1 MLGRDRVQSLS
12 TQHLAPN
19 IGISS
24 YAALISSARSVEVA
38 RLGAQL
44 IPEAALWTA
53 FRLDFRQALP
63 RLYLAVT
70 GEPEFDSLD
79 LLDTHC

>member
-19 IGISS
+19 IRISS
-24 YAALISSARSVEVA
+24 YAALISSARSVELATEVA

-44 IPEAALWTA
+44 IPEAAL
-53 FRLDFRQALP
+53 
-63 RLYLAVT
+63 
-70 GEPEFDSLD
+70 
-79 LLDTHC
+79 